1 MKWIY
6 DNTVSE
12 FCDFISYA
20 INVDLQYFR
29 VFGSGGV
36 VELDSLSVE
45 EEEQGE
51 QDDEKVVEGEEEEE
65 EGEEREGK
73 WPLVE

>member
-1 MKWIY
+1 MKWLY

-45 EEEQGE
+45 QEEQDEEE
-51 QDDEKVVEGEEEEE
+51 VVEGEEEEE

-73 WPLVE
+73 WPSVE